1 MSVQSSGILVFRKAS
16 GGLEVLLVHP
26 GGPFWAKKDKWTIPK
41 GELEPDEDLLTGAAR
56 EFEEEVG
63 VKPPTGERLE
73 LGKSKQGSAKTNY
86 IWAIEGEVDLKVFK
100 SNTFSMEWPPKSGIQ
115 QEFVE
120 NDRAAWFDLAT
131 ARRKLFTAQ
140 AVFIDRL
147 AELLDLA
154 LADEQEQQSLL

>member
-1 MSVQSSGILVFRKAS
+1 MSVQSAGILVFHRQ
-16 GGLEVLLVHP
+16 GGKVEVLLAHP
-26 GGPFWAKKDKWTIPK
+26 GGPFWAKKDKWTVPK

-73 LGKSKQGSAKTNY
+73 LGEFKQGSAKVNH
-86 IWAIEGEVDLKVFK
+86 IWAIEGDVDLRAFK
-100 SNTFSMEWPPKSGIQ
+100 SNTFSMEWPPKSGVQ
-115 QEFVE
+115 QEFAE

-140 AVFIDRL
+140 GVFIDRL
-147 AELLDLA
+147 AELLDVTLTT
-154 LADEQEQQSLL
+154 DPEQLSLL